1 MEVNQDLLLR
11 TDDAQVW
18 ATEFHKVQPDV
29 DVGLMISWFANAM
42 ETAERIQREK
52 YAEAQ
57 S

>member
-1 MEVNQDLLLR
+1 MIEPEVDQDLLLS

-18 ATEFHKVQPDV
+18 AT
-29 DVGLMISWFANAM
+29 AM